1 MKAVLNLISLGA
13 LAALGAGI
21 WLTRADTASVEDI
34 VEAVEPDPAPVA
46 DTIPDNPAQPQPQP
60 SAGDTGA
67 MAQDY
72 TVEGTQPGYFLPAD
86 ELVYN
91 GFRLDN
97 IHAEPARNG
106 FEESLRVVFTDTSRA
121 AGTNEMGETYYET
134 VWPTIEAWSVTPEG
148 ISVTAHHPD
157 IGPVTIRGVYDAQAY
172 AAWTSGAMS
181 AEGLF
186 VADVTLGGAT
196 MSGVS
201 FSFWVGE

>member
-1 MKAVLNLISLGA
+1 MKPVLNLISLGA

-21 WLTRADTASVEDI
+21 WLTRADTASVED
-34 VEAVEPDPAPVA
+34 VMEAVEPDPAPVA
-46 DTIPDNPAQPQPQP
+46 DTIPDDPVEMPE
-60 SAGDTGA
+60 AGSDAGS
-67 MAQDY
+67 MAQAY
-72 TVEGTQPGYFLPAD
+72 TVEGTQPGYFLPAG

-97 IHAEPARNG
+97 VHAEPARNG
-106 FEESLRVVFTDTSRA
+106 FDESLRVVFTDTSRA

-157 IGPVTIRGVYDAQAY
+157 IGPVTIQGVYDAQAY

-186 VADVTLGGAT
+186 IADVTIGGAT
-196 MSGVS
+196 LSGVA
-201 FSFWVGE
+201 FSFWVGD